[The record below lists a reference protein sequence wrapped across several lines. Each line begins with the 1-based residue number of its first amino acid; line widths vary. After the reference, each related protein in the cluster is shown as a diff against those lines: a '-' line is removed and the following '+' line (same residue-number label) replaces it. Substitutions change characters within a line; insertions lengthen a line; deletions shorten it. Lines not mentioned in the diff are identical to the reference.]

1 MWAQFRLGLGLVV
14 RFYDARHDSQHY
26 TIPRCLG
33 PPHRTP
39 YLISF
44 ESSPVPY
51 RPGQTCRTA
60 TSFYRPVARHTFCQR
75 HCVRVMLAQ
84 VLLAALAAPKT
95 RPGEAACTQ
104 GPSCANNPMTEL
116 LDKYC
121 SDKGTFWQ
129 SKHHYPT
136 AYHSI
141 FGSLRGSITSILEVG
156 IGEDTSPSAA
166 TWIEYF
172 PRAQIYL
179 IDIKTTKEVTE
190 RAKPGG
196 HTDGVAKHQALFG
209 CEYNRSM
216 WSNPRV
222 HLFLDTDAS
231 KPEQLEKLGGAPGAD
246 LCGEHKHCLRTAC
259 ALPVHCMP
267 VACSLP
273 PHCPR
278 TADKLPKSLDIV
290 IDDGSH
296 KYLDQDETL
305 HTLWPRLREGGF
317 YIVEDVV
324 VGALPWDAA
333 HAKQVPTIN
342 DNCGAECFFPQ
353 RLAEHPFMHDRFGYL
368 KNYDVG
374 GKARSKL
381 SERSAALF
389 KNNDWWWAITGV
401 HQGGGLDAALII
413 RKRGPAILPQAASAS
428 ASASSPPI
436 ALPPAVAAA
445 APVAA
450 SGADTVAQ
458 QQTQQARRALALAET
473 QMAEIKARHTQ
484 MADALLRAQRLGREG
499 TAPDDAQP
507 SCNSQAGHLPWLL
520 LLVSLAA
527 HGYQMRK
534 RRGVAKVTT

>member
-1 MWAQFRLGLGLVV
+1 M
-14 RFYDARHDSQHY
+14 
-26 TIPRCLG
+26 
-33 PPHRTP
+33 
-39 YLISF
+39 LI
-44 ESSPVPY
+44 
-51 RPGQTCRTA
+51 Q
-60 TSFYRPVARHTFCQR
+60 
-75 HCVRVMLAQ
+75 L
-84 VLLAALAAPKT
+84 LLAALAAPKT

-104 GPSCANNPMTEL
+104 GPSCANNPMSEL

-129 SKHHYPT
+129 SKHHYPS

-172 PRAQIYL
+172 PHAQIYL

-196 HTDGVAKHQALFG
+196 HTDGVAKHQAQFG

-231 KPEQLEKLGGAPGAD
+231 KPEQLERLG
-246 LCGEHKHCLRTAC
+246 
-259 ALPVHCMP
+259 
-267 VACSLP
+267 
-273 PHCPR
+273 
-278 TADKLPKSLDIV
+278 DKLPRSLDIV

-296 KYLDQDETL
+296 RYLDQDATL

-317 YIVEDVV
+317 YVIEDVV

-342 DNCGAECFFPQ
+342 DGCGAECFFPQ

-368 KNYDVG
+368 KNYQVG
-374 GKARSKL
+374 GVPRAKL

-401 HQGGGLDAALII
+401 HQGGGLDASLIL
-413 RKRGPAILPQAASAS
+413 RKRGPAILPQAASGP
-428 ASASSPPI
+428 ASASSPPV
-436 ALPPAVAAA
+436 ALPPTVAAA
-445 APVAA
+445 APAA
-450 SGADTVAQ
+450 AAGADTQAR
-458 QQTQQARRALALAET
+458 QQTEQARRALALAEA
-473 QMAEIKARHTQ
+473 QMAEIKVRHTELS
-484 MADALLRAQRLGREG
+484 AALLRAQRLGREG
-499 TAPDDAQP
+499 HHEGVAPADTAAPPRCERGAV
-507 SCNSQAGHLPWLL
+507 SQAGQLPWLL
-520 LLVSLAA
+520 LLLSLAA
-527 HGYQMRK
+527 HGYQMRR
-534 RRGVAKVTT
+534 RRGVAKLTT

>member
-1 MWAQFRLGLGLVV
+1 MGL
-14 RFYDARHDSQHY
+14 
-26 TIPRCLG
+26 
-33 PPHRTP
+33 
-39 YLISF
+39 
-44 ESSPVPY
+44 
-51 RPGQTCRTA
+51 
-60 TSFYRPVARHTFCQR
+60 
-75 HCVRVMLAQ
+75 LAQ
-84 VLLAALAAPKT
+84 GLLVALAAPKT
-95 RPGEAACTQ
+95 RPGEAACP
-104 GPSCANNPMTEL
+104 PSCANNPMTEL

-141 FGSLRGSITSILEVG
+141 FGSLRGAITSILEVG

-179 IDIKTTKEVTE
+179 IDIKTTTEVTN

-196 HTDGVAKHQALFG
+196 HTDGVAKHQAKFG

-231 KPEQLEKLGGAPGAD
+231 KPEQLEKLGG
-246 LCGEHKHCLRTAC
+246 
-259 ALPVHCMP
+259 
-267 VACSLP
+267 
-273 PHCPR
+273 
-278 TADKLPKSLDIV
+278 KLPKSLDIV

-296 KYLDQDETL
+296 RYLDQEETL

-317 YIVEDVV
+317 YVIEDVL
-324 VGALPWDAA
+324 VGALPWDAS

-374 GKARSKL
+374 GKVRTKL
-381 SERSAALF
+381 TERSAKLF
-389 KNNDWWWAITGV
+389 QDNDWWWAVTGV
-401 HQGGGLDAALII
+401 HQGGGLDTALII
-413 RKRGPAILPQAASAS
+413 RKRGPAIMPLAAAAASS
-428 ASASSPPI
+428 LLG
-436 ALPPAVAAA
+436 ALPPTGAAA
-445 APVAA
+445 APVTERAA
-450 SGADTVAQ
+450 DGEAL

-484 MADALLRAQRLGREG
+484 MADALRRAERLGCEG
-499 TAPDDAQP
+499 TVPDDARP
-507 SCNSQAGHLPWLL
+507 NCWSQGGHLPWLL

-534 RRGVAKVTT
+534 RRNVPKVTT

>member
-1 MWAQFRLGLGLVV
+1 
-14 RFYDARHDSQHY
+14 
-26 TIPRCLG
+26 
-33 PPHRTP
+33 
-39 YLISF
+39 
-44 ESSPVPY
+44 
-51 RPGQTCRTA
+51 
-60 TSFYRPVARHTFCQR
+60 
-75 HCVRVMLAQ
+75 
-84 VLLAALAAPKT
+84 
-95 RPGEAACTQ
+95 
-104 GPSCANNPMTEL
+104 MTEL

-436 ALPPAVAAA
+436 VLPPAVAAA

>member
-1 MWAQFRLGLGLVV
+1 M
-14 RFYDARHDSQHY
+14 
-26 TIPRCLG
+26 PG
-33 PPHRTP
+33 PPTP

-44 ESSPVPY
+44 DSSPVPY

-60 TSFYRPVARHTFCQR
+60 TSLGCSAPYLLPALR
-75 HCVRVMLAQ
+75 VRVMLAQ

-246 LCGEHKHCLRTAC
+246 LCGEHKHCLRTACALPAHCLRTAC

>member
-1 MWAQFRLGLGLVV
+1 M
-14 RFYDARHDSQHY
+14 
-26 TIPRCLG
+26 
-33 PPHRTP
+33 
-39 YLISF
+39 
-44 ESSPVPY
+44 
-51 RPGQTCRTA
+51 
-60 TSFYRPVARHTFCQR
+60 
-75 HCVRVMLAQ
+75 
-84 VLLAALAAPKT
+84 
-95 RPGEAACTQ
+95 
-104 GPSCANNPMTEL
+104 
-116 LDKYC
+116 
-121 SDKGTFWQ
+121 
-129 SKHHYPT
+129 
-136 AYHSI
+136 
-141 FGSLRGSITSILEVG
+141 
-156 IGEDTSPSAA
+156 
-166 TWIEYF
+166 
-172 PRAQIYL
+172 
-179 IDIKTTKEVTE
+179 
-190 RAKPGG
+190 
-196 HTDGVAKHQALFG
+196 
-209 CEYNRSM
+209 
-216 WSNPRV
+216 
-222 HLFLDTDAS
+222 
-231 KPEQLEKLGGAPGAD
+231 
-246 LCGEHKHCLRTAC
+246 
-259 ALPVHCMP
+259 
-267 VACSLP
+267 
-273 PHCPR
+273 
-278 TADKLPKSLDIV
+278 
-290 IDDGSH
+290 
-296 KYLDQDETL
+296 

-450 SGADTVAQ
+450 SGADTEAQ